1 MTYHVRRRDREIAD
15 KQELLSILKN
25 GRYATIGLSKA
36 DEPYVVTLSYG
47 YDPAENALFLH
58 CAKDGRKIDFITS
71 NPRACATI
79 IEDGGF
85 DSGSC
90 EHSYRSLVLSGTI
103 RLVDD
108 RIEID
113 RGIRLMIE
121 QQEKKDPAHFFAKLK
136 MGNKSYDNLQM
147 LKMTVE
153 SMTGKARKVNDQSR
167 SGW

>member
-1 MTYHVRRRDREIAD
+1 MTYHIRRSDREITD
-15 KQELLSILKN
+15 KQELVSILKN

-36 DEPYVVTLSYG
+36 DEPYVVTLSYA
-47 YDPAENALFLH
+47 YDPGENALFFH
-58 CAKDGRKIDFITS
+58 CAKEGRKIDYIKS

-90 EHSYRSLVLSGTI
+90 EHSYRSVVLSGTMLLI
-103 RLVDD
+103 ED
-108 RIEID
+108 RTEID
-113 RGIRLMIE
+113 RGIRLLIE
-121 QQEKKDPAHFFAKLK
+121 QQEKKDQAHFFAKLK
-136 MGNKSYDNLQM
+136 AGNKSYDNLQM

-153 SMTGKARKVNDQSR
+153 SMTGKARIVNDQSR